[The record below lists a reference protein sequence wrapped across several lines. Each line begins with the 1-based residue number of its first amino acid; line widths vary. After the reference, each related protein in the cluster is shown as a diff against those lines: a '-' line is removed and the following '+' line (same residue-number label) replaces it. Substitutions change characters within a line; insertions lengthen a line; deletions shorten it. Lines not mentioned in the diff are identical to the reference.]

1 MLVKT
6 FNVKKS
12 SGPQVG
18 KKKICSAVEY
28 LLREKDWKGNDR
40 EQKPEVL
47 KTGRGGLEGFNKN
60 VLNNHREFTYTSGV
74 LSFTSKEWDTMT
86 DERKEFV
93 MDRFIENM
101 LPGEAQERVPYAFIQ
116 HQDEI
121 HFVVARAWEL
131 DSGKTM
137 AFNVDPPPMMKNGRK
152 SKYDPSKEHKLAL
165 QEVLN
170 YELGFDRVEQNPF
183 SVHKSKSDYLDENA
197 HIHKFKHK
205 LSSDIKDQVL
215 TGMISNR
222 KHLLNHLRD
231 EYNLQAEKK
240 YDKEGKEYLLV
251 KPLDSGKH
259 CPIDEPVRLYGQA
272 FEEKANFEQ
281 LEKTAKRIDSEK
293 LRGEHKLSKEDYEKK
308 LQKMEKGKQQKDDFN
323 KNKFGKKKLGR
334 KHLYEKGPD
343 GKKKIIS
350 GLAEKLRNSR
360 NGMEDQIGGNPK
372 ALMKNAPKPPQPQQQ
387 KNEEGEQPDYV
398 RINTEKRI
406 QEEKNSLKLDELKVK
421 EDNKKQV
428 QNQPTDSKPQ
438 SSSKN
443 SNSNSSSN
451 SSQGSSPVTD
461 QSTGTGQDIIQTIAV
476 KELGIADIEAKA
488 QEELSK
494 NGLSNKYLKLKA
506 QAIALRDE
514 IDRLRTQANMP
525 SLKSIQEEQQKKAS
539 SPFDMKMKP
548 TPYDD

>member
-1 MLVKT
+1 MIVKT
-6 FNVKKS
+6 FKVDKS
-12 SGPQVG
+12 TGPQVG
-18 KKKICSAVEY
+18 KKKTCSAIEY
-28 LLREKDWKGNDR
+28 LLKDKDWKGNDR

-47 KTGRGGLEGFNKN
+47 KTGRGGLEG
-60 VLNNHREFTYTSGV
+60 LNQNILKNHRDFTYTSGV

-86 DERKEFV
+86 NERKEFV
-93 MDRFIENM
+93 MDRFVQNM

-121 HFVVARAWEL
+121 HFVIARSWEL
-131 DSGKTM
+131 DSGKTLS
-137 AFNVDPPPMMKNGRK
+137 FNADPPMIGK
-152 SKYDPSKEHKLAL
+152 SKYDASKAHREAI

-170 YELGFDRVEQNPF
+170 YELDFDRVEQDPF
-183 SVHKSKSDYLDENA
+183 SIQKSKSDYLEENA

-205 LSSDIKDQVL
+205 LSRDIKDQVL
-215 TGMISNR
+215 SGMISNR
-222 KHLLNHLRD
+222 THLLNHLKD

-240 YDKEGKEYLLV
+240 YDKQGNEYLQV
-251 KPLDSGKH
+251 KRLDKSKP
-259 CPIDEPVRLYGQA
+259 CPIDEPIRLSGPA
-272 FEEKANFEQ
+272 FEEKANFEK

-293 LRGEHKLSKEDYEKK
+293 LRGEHKLSQEDYEKM
-308 LQKMEKGKQQKDDFN
+308 LLRMEKGRQQKENFN
-323 KNKFGKKKLGR
+323 KKRFDKKPLGR

-343 GKKKIIS
+343 GKMRMVK

-360 NGMEDQIGGNPK
+360 NGMENQLRGNPRV
-372 ALMKNAPKPPQPQQQ
+372 LMKNAPKAPQQ
-387 KNEEGEQPDYV
+387 KNEEGDQPDYV
-398 RINTEKRI
+398 KINTEKRI
-406 QEEKNSLKLDELKVK
+406 HEEKTSLKLDELKVK
-421 EDNKKQV
+421 DDNKKQV

-438 SSSKN
+438 PYSTN
-443 SNSNSSSN
+443 SNNNSSPN
-451 SSQGSSPVTD
+451 RSQGSSPVTN
-461 QSTGTGQDIIQTIAV
+461 QSTGNGQDIIQTIAI
-476 KELGIADIEAKA
+476 KELGLADLEAKA

-525 SLKSIQEEQQKKAS
+525 SLKTIQEEQQKKAS